1 MIKKAVAFMVKL
13 MKNNVNDN
21 NNNDKIKNK

>member
-1 MIKKAVAFMVKL
+1 MIKKAVALMVKL